1 MSNTIVDPKTNP
13 TSSGNPTTN
22 PYPTAKNSNPIS
34 SPIDSLIKKAEE
46 KRVASADIDTKSGG
60 LNSGVKTTGDN
71 TLFAAGTKQLG
82 KQDFLNLLVTQLRY
96 QDPLSPSE
104 NTEFVAQLAQFSSL
118 EGTQNISESVEKLN
132 GNMEGMIDHQKL
144 SADTMAQASAVSLIG
159 KRARIDLNEV
169 QWDPANKKPLK
180 FNVHA
185 QSNKNVLVAITN
197 AKGEAINVVDM
208 KGGGDKELLWSGNKM
223 DGSSAGK
230 GTYGIRVVTKEDLET
245 QVGYAY
251 IENRITGLDYS
262 SGNMLL
268 KVGDQEV
275 PLSKIASVIDDA
287 DPTTTNP

>member
-1 MSNTIVDPKTNP
+1 MSTPITETKTSG
-13 TSSGNPTTN
+13 TSSTNLTPN
-22 PYPTAKNSNPIS
+22 PYPATKSSTPVS

-60 LNSGVKTTGDN
+60 LNSGIKTTGDN
-71 TLFAAGTKQLG
+71 TLFAAGAKQLG

-132 GNMEGMIDHQKL
+132 GNMEGMVENQKL
-144 SADTMAQASAVSLIG
+144 NADTMAQASAVSLIG
-159 KRARIDLNEV
+159 KRARIELDEM
-169 QWDPANKKPLK
+169 QWDPSKKQPMK

-185 QSNKNVLVAITN
+185 TSQKNVLVAITN
-197 AKGEAINVVDM
+197 DKGEAINVVDM

-245 QVGYAY
+245 PVGYAY
-251 IENRITGLDYS
+251 IENRISGLDYS

-275 PLSKIASVIDDA
+275 PLSKIASLIDDA
-287 DPTTTNP
+287 DPQTTNP